1 VKSRPARNSSLISAK
16 GPSSRQV
23 PRTSLPASD
32 KRVDPAYLHTR
43 TDRGASGKLTT
54 VPLSILTDEQL
65 TGLPDKLTFVH
76 WHLESMQAYGEE
88 MHRGGFKC
96 RGERLGR
103 AGDGVRG

>member
-1 VKSRPARNSSLISAK
+1 LIRHIFTPEQIAA
-16 GPSSRQV
+16 
-23 PRTSLPASD
+23 LPA
-32 KRVDPAYLHTR
+32 
-43 TDRGASGKLTT
+43 KLTT